1 MKNVDK
7 IRKLSD
13 EELANFILDIV
24 NGHCNG
30 CPCQG
35 VSAPGVKCPIDPE
48 WDDKVGCKER
58 VLQWFN
64 AEVDWSAYIPFKE
77 NY

>member
-1 MKNVDK
+1 MKNIDK

-13 EELANFILDIV
+13 DEFANFILDIV
-24 NGHCNG
+24 NWHCNG

-35 VSAPGVKCPIDPE
+35 NCPINPE
-48 WDDKVGCKER
+48 WDNKVGCKER
-58 VLQWFN
+58 VIQWLN
-64 AEVDWSAYIPFKE
+64 DEEDYSAYIPFKE